1 MVGGRVR
8 SAAPY
13 DPQNMTETARALDEQ
28 LPTLRQ
34 IGRVAVF
41 VTDDTGVSHIIVAS

>member
-1 MVGGRVR
+1 MVDGRVR

-13 DPQNMTETARALDEQ
+13 RPENMRETARALDEQ

-41 VTDDTGVSHIIVAS
+41 VTDDTGVAHIIVTS